1 MRDQFAVRVRE
12 AIQSLRRGDV
22 VSYGQVAKMAGVPGA
37 ARAVGGVLRFST
49 GLPWWRVVYAD
60 GTMAPRHAAEQA
72 RRLRAEGV
80 TVRHG
85 RVVRTA
91 SSRASRDRARQ
102 K

>member
-1 MRDQFAVRVRE
+1 MRDLFAVRVRK
-12 AIQSLRRGDV
+12 AIRSLRRGDV

-37 ARAVGGVLRFST
+37 ARAVGGVLRFSS

-72 RRLRAEGV
+72 RRLRQEGV
-80 TVRHG
+80 MVRQG
-85 RVVRTA
+85 RVVRA
-91 SSRASRDRARQ
+91 ANSRRSRESGKQ